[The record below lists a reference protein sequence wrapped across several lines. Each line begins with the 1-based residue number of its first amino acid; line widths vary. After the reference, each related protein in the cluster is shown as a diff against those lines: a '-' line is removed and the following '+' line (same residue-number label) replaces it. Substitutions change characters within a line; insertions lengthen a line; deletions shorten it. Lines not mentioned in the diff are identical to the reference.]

1 MPALLHDSL
10 RLHFEVHGSVAR
22 ATSGETPGE
31 VPGGLPSVVLV
42 HGGVSS
48 FEHNF
53 GQFGW
58 VEALTGIGREVV
70 GLDLRGH
77 GRSDR
82 PRDAGSYGTSRL
94 AGDVLALLEHLQ
106 LPRVALVGYSIG
118 AAIALELLRRAPARF
133 ERAVLVAAGD
143 GLIGHP
149 PHSFPEVLPGLVQVF
164 ERESYPAD
172 LPKSQSAY
180 WKILESV
187 GADRAAM
194 RAFASAA
201 YPPLAPHE
209 AAAID
214 VPMLVISGERDRVLG
229 RGPRLAAALGR
240 AEYLEIAG
248 ANHFALA
255 IEPAVRGAVA
265 RFLGGG
271 SPAG

>member
-1 MPALLHDSL
+1 MPVLHHDSL
-10 RLHFEVHGSVAR
+10 RLHFEVHGSMAP
-22 ATSGETPGE
+22 ATSGEA
-31 VPGGLPSVVLV
+31 PGGLPPVVLV

-58 VEALTGIGREVV
+58 VEALRGIGREVV

-82 PRDAGSYGTSRL
+82 PYDAASYGTPRL

-149 PHSFPEVLPGLVQVF
+149 PHSFPEVLPGLVRVF
-164 ERESYPAD
+164 EREAYPAD

-187 GADRAAM
+187 GGDRLAM

-201 YPPLAPHE
+201 YPPLAPQE
-209 AAAID
+209 AAAIG
-214 VPMLVISGERDRVLG
+214 VPMLVISGERDPVLG

-255 IEPAVRGAVA
+255 MEPAVRGAVA
-265 RFLGGG
+265 RFLDTTR
-271 SPAG
+271 PRAEVA

>member
-1 MPALLHDSL
+1 MPELQHDSL
-10 RLHFEVHGSVAR
+10 RLHYEVHGA
-22 ATSGETPGE
+22 GP
-31 VPGGLPSVVLV
+31 PVLML

-58 VEALTGIGREVV
+58 TEALTGAGRQVV

-77 GRSDR
+77 GRSER
-82 PRDAGSYGTSRL
+82 PHVAARYGTSAL
-94 AGDVLALLEHLQ
+94 AGDALALLDHLR
-106 LPRVALVGYSIG
+106 LPGVALVGYSIG
-118 AAIALELLRRAPARF
+118 SAVGLELMRRAPARI

-143 GLIGHP
+143 GLIGYP

-172 LPKSQSAY
+172 LPKHQSAY

-187 GADRAAM
+187 SGDRLAM

-201 YPPLAPHE
+201 YPPLAPQD

-214 VPMLVISGERDRVLG
+214 VPALVISGERDPVLG

-255 IEPAVRGAVA
+255 MEPAVRGAVA
-265 RFLGGG
+265 RFLVTAR
-271 SPAG
+271 PRAEMA

>member
-1 MPALLHDSL
+1 MPALHHDSL
-10 RLHFEVHGSVAR
+10 RLHFDVHGGGEWPARGEALRSV
-22 ATSGETPGE
+22 P
-31 VPGGLPSVVLV
+31 PVVLL

-58 VEALTGIGREVV
+58 VEALAGAGRQVV

-77 GRSDR
+77 GCSDR
-82 PRDAGSYGTSRL
+82 PHDAARYGTSRL

-118 AAIALELLRRAPARF
+118 AAIVLELMRRAPVRV

-143 GLIGHP
+143 GLIGYP
-149 PHSFPEVLPGLVQVF
+149 PHSFPEVLPGLVQAF

-187 GADRAAM
+187 GGDRRADAGDQRRAGPGA
-194 RAFASAA
+194 RARPAA
-201 YPPLAPHE
+201 GRGAGPGR
-209 AAAID
+209 
-214 VPMLVISGERDRVLG
+214 VSRDRRRQPFCAGDGAGGAWG
-229 RGPRLAAALGR
+229 RGAIPRRRIAGSMTPRIAEPSLVTTRPR
-240 AEYLEIAG
+240 AE
-248 ANHFALA
+248 
-255 IEPAVRGAVA
+255 VA
-265 RFLGGG
+265 
-271 SPAG
+271 